1 MKIYDSEDNLI
12 GIHLTTDAL
21 NEGKNFFTEPEMTI
35 QLGAF
40 VLKKDSIIS
49 NHFHNEYDR
58 NIKVTGEVLVVLEG
72 ELKVEFYDKNLK
84 FIKKVTVK
92 KHETILMFGGGHGI
106 EVSQDTKFIEIKQGP
121 FDEKLDKEHF

>member
-40 VLKKDSIIS
+40 VLKKDSTIS

-72 ELKVEFYDKNLK
+72 ELKVEFYDKNQC
-84 FIKKVTVK
+84 FRKVTDK
-92 KHETILMFGGGHGI
+92 KKI
-106 EVSQDTKFIEIKQGP
+106 
-121 FDEKLDKEHF
+121 